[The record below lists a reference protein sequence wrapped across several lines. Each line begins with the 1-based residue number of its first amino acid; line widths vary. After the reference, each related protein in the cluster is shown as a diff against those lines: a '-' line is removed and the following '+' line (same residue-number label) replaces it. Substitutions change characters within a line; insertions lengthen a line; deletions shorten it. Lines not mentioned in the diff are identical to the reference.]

1 MTEENEVD
9 IVEDELE
16 SLKARADTMG
26 VQYHPSIGLDKLKEK
41 VDAKMAEQAP
51 APEPEPTVA
60 PAPKMVQKPTEAP
73 KPAVSAARQKRREAA
88 ALVRISITCM
98 NPNKKE
104 WEGEIFC
111 VSNSVVGTIKKYVP
125 FNTEWHV
132 PQFILN
138 MIEARKCQVFQAVKR
153 GGKKVREGKLIH
165 EFSVS
170 RLPPLSG
177 KELKDLAQR
186 QAMANGTDA

>member
-41 VDAKMAEQAP
+41 VNAKMVEETP
-51 APEPEPTVA
+51 APSEPEPVVDQKPTVA
-60 PAPKMVQKPTEAP
+60 PKPE
-73 KPAVSAARQKRREAA
+73 VSAARQKRREAA

-111 VSNSVVGTIKKYVP
+111 VSNSVVGTMKKYVP

-138 MIEARKCQVFQAVKR
+138 MIEARKCQVFQTVIR
-153 GGKKVREGKLIH
+153 GGKKVREGKLIP

-170 RLPPLSG
+170 RLAPLSE

-186 QAMANGTDA
+186 QAMANGAND